1 MRFLKLASNWL
12 DRREGD
18 PWVKPYWVDVSVS
31 GPEPRVGFSEGVT
44 HDAAGGIFEVR
55 EALWPTWRPH
65 LEKADALWL
74 LPYFARMLELLPV
87 TEGDLIA
94 AFRERHGRD
103 PESYETR
110 Y

>member
-18 PWVKPYWVDVSVS
+18 PWVKPYWVDVSV
-31 GPEPRVGFSEGVT
+31 GGAEPKVGFSEGVT
-44 HDAAGGIFEVR
+44 HDHAGGIFSVE
-55 EALWPTWRPH
+55 
-65 LEKADALWL
+65 DALRAGWRRHLDTAEGAWL
-74 LPYFARMLELLPV
+74 LPFFTRMHEGEV
-87 TEGDLIA
+87 ITEAELIA